1 MSEKVA
7 QVVRFLVVEAPSYL
21 TGEFLSLRG
30 GRL

>member
-1 MSEKVA
+1 MREKVA